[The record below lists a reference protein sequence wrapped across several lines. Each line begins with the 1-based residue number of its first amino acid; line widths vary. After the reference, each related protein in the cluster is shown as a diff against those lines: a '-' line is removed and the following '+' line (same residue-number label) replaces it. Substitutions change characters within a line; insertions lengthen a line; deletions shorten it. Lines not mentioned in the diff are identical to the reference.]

1 MDRFTISLPAELANA
16 FDRWLTKRQYA
27 NRSEAVRDLV
37 RAALEAEF
45 QAEANTFNA
54 IASLTYVYDH
64 HDRTLSE
71 RLMEAQHEHH
81 DRVVATTHAHLD
93 HDHCLEV
100 SILRGPAREIES
112 MAHAICGLR
121 GIHHGQLHLIRL
133 DPSTGDLVSPPSY
146 TPLAPATAETSHGHG
161 SAHPHIH
168 PHPHQHPHS
177 HPPAPVTPPE
187 QPATSARPK
196 RTRT

>member
-1 MDRFTISLPAELANA
+1 MDRFTISLPADLATA

-45 QAEANTFNA
+45 QSEANTFNA

-146 TPLAPATAETSHGHG
+146 TPVATAPADASHAHG
-161 SAHPHIH
+161 TPHHHVHPHVH
-168 PHPHQHPHS
+168 PNPHPYS
-177 HPPAPVTPPE
+177 HAAATQPE
-187 QPATSARPK
+187 PQAITARTE